1 LKEEAMIS
9 LLSGS
14 IRPSRSRGA
23 ATFAV
28 VSLGSTTLLAGGGR
42 DNGPA
47 PAKTM
52 GPPVVAAAAHEQ
64 RAAAPAS
71 LTEGAFC
78 NFYLPGV
85 DTVLS
90 SVGRRRGPNPLNEA
104 HAHARLFDKRREA
117 GASFS
122 KRRLRNVL

>member
-1 LKEEAMIS
+1 MIS

-52 GPPVVAAAAHEQ
+52 GPPVVAAAHEQ

-71 LTEGAFC
+71 LTEGAFLLVFDHG
-78 NFYLPGV
+78 NFYLAGV

-90 SVGRRRGPNPLNEA
+90 SVGRRHGPNPLNEA
-104 HAHARLFDKRREA
+104 RAYAPIRQTT
-117 GASFS
+117 
-122 KRRLRNVL
+122 